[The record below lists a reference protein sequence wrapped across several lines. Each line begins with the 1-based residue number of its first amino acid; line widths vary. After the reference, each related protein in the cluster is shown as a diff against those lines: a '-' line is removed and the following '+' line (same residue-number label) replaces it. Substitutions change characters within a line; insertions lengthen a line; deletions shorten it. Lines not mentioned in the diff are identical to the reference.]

1 MKVRIYKDLYND
13 VLNIINQNFSTK
25 VYGNKLTEAEKAEK
39 IFLLIYGIAT
49 NKSLND
55 GYYSAEINFKT
66 FYSITKS
73 FKVTKSIISKL
84 VKLDLI
90 KIQVNNGDYKG
101 KVHSSKYRLS
111 NSLFID
117 FSSLN
122 QGLNPKLE
130 LTIDEVIID
139 DSLNDSLIPFSSS
152 INNVDHINQIILSHF
167 ETNVDN
173 QQLINEKTQ
182 KCDNYNL
189 ESIKNDISQETKSME
204 QDLEIYKYFEL
215 DHNMLWNSD
224 LTFDEKIKLEKQILK
239 HEPAKH
245 VDSNKSYR
253 LTHWIHNLKSDYR
266 KFITLFDSHIEEIWD
281 KRCCYPSMIA
291 VLCKDKISNNELNR
305 YVNLVQTGDIY
316 IEALKHSGLDLELR
330 DEIKSYFQIFIQ
342 GKREYSLKVYN
353 MKADFWNIKTKKWTK
368 PILMRAVMD
377 FYKDKFPQIYNCI
390 LNWTIRDTDGKKTI
404 STECS
409 KLEKELI
416 QEGICK
422 NLTCAWFTIHDAIF
436 IRTEDKN
443 KINVNFDLEFWKLAG
458 FDIINLI

>member
-1 MKVRIYKDLYND
+1 MNVRIYKDLYNS
-13 VLNIINQNFSTK
+13 VLEVINNNFSSRK
-25 VYGNKLTEAEKAEK
+25 YKDKLTEAEKAEK

-49 NKSLND
+49 NKALDD
-55 GYYSAEINFKT
+55 GYNSAEINFKT
-66 FYSITKS
+66 FYLITKS
-73 FKVTKSIISKL
+73 FRVTKSIISKL
-84 VKLDLI
+84 INLDLI
-90 KIQVNNGDYKG
+90 KIQVNNGDYNG

-111 NSLFID
+111 NNLYID
-117 FSSLN
+117 YCSFN
-122 QGLNPKLE
+122 QGLNPKVTLS
-130 LTIDEVIID
+130 INEVSID
-139 DSLNDSLIPFSSS
+139 DLSIDSF
-152 INNVDHINQIILSHF
+152 NFFNQVDQYNQIILSHLEENTSGEF
-167 ETNVDN
+167 KN
-173 QQLINEKTQ
+173 NEKTE
-182 KCDNYNL
+182 KCDNYNS
-189 ESIKNDISQETKSME
+189 ESNKNDVLQETKQMD

-215 DHNMLWNSD
+215 DHNMLWNSE

-245 VDSNKSYR
+245 VDSSKSYR
-253 LTHWIHNLKSDYR
+253 LTHWIHNLKSEYR

-281 KRCCYPSMIA
+281 KSCCYPSMIA

-316 IEALKHSGLDLELR
+316 IEALKHSNLDLTLR

-368 PILMRAVMD
+368 PILMKAVMD
-377 FYKDKFPQIYNCI
+377 FYKDKFPEIYNCI
-390 LNWTIRDTDGKKTI
+390 LNWTVRDCDSKKTI

-416 QEGICK
+416 QEGICQ

-436 IRTEDKN
+436 IRTEDKDKVN
-443 KINVNFDLEFWKLAG
+443 INFDLEFWKLAG
-458 FDIINLI
+458 FNIINLI